1 MEQTMRRLIVYL
13 IVIGA
18 CATAVAV
25 PLLAGATT
33 QTPPGAQTHRGTHAT
48 GSIAF
53 MRPGEIGEYD
63 DWAVRPDGSGL
74 RRLTK
79 APLNRADYDPRWS
92 PDGSRVLFDRAH
104 TDGLGDDL
112 FTVQADGT
120 GLRQLTNCDSG
131 CWSDESAA
139 WSADGRRIAFTR
151 ATGPLP
157 PAGVQPSKVA
167 VYVMNANG
175 SGIRQVTRPEANREG
190 DRFPTWSRD
199 GATIVFQRDI
209 TDGSNGRSKL
219 MAIDLAGGAERLVYR
234 LPDWAPG
241 AGFPK
246 FSPDGKRILFHYW
259 CIWGDQCPEGS
270 RAPRNA
276 RLATIRPD
284 GTGLRVLRLGILAD
298 SGGWAPDGR
307 AIVFR
312 CQPHAGPPQAGAFR
326 LCTSRLD
333 GSHLKV
339 FPIEPLN
346 SVHHD
351 WGTRQR

>member
-1 MEQTMRRLIVYL
+1 MPRLTVVL
-13 IVIGA
+13 IATGA
-18 CATAVAV
+18 CATVVAV
-25 PLLAGATT
+25 PLIAGATT
-33 QTPPGAQTHRGTHAT
+33 RTHAGVAT
-48 GSIAF
+48 QRQLASQAGGSIAF

-63 DWAVRPDGSGL
+63 DWAVRPDGTGL

-79 APLNRADYDPRWS
+79 SPANRADYDPRWS
-92 PDGSRVLFDRAH
+92 PDGSRVLFTRSH
-104 TDGLGDDL
+104 TDSLGDDL
-112 FTVQADGT
+112 FSVQADGT
-120 GLRQLTNCDSG
+120 GLRQLTNCDSE

-139 WSADGRRIAFTR
+139 WSADGRHIAFTR

-167 VYVMNANG
+167 VYVMNADG
-175 SGIRQVTRPEANREG
+175 RGIRQVTRPGTNVVG
-190 DRFPTWSRD
+190 DRFPTWSPD
-199 GATIVFQRDI
+199 GTTIVFQRDFN
-209 TDGSNGRSKL
+209 DRSKL
-219 MAIDLAGGAERLVYR
+219 MAIDVAGGAERLVYR
-234 LPDWAPG
+234 LPNWAPG

-298 SGGWAPDGR
+298 SGGWGPDGE

-312 CQPHAGPPQAGAFR
+312 CQPQAGPPQAGAFR

-333 GSHLKV
+333 GSQLKV

-346 SVHHD
+346 SVHPD
-351 WGTRQR
+351 WGPRP